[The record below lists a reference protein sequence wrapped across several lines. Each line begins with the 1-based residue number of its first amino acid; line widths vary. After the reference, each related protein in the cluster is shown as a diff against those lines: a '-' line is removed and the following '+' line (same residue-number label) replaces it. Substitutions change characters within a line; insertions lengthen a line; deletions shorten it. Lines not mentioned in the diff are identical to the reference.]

1 MKLKQW
7 FATWSRKIHRWVGL
21 YFALIVV
28 LYIAEAVALP
38 AIYGEG
44 LPKVDGSPPTYAVT
58 STAPLLSQQQARQRL
73 IEQHPPGIH
82 SLEDINEITYLPQA
96 DLYRLANSDRY
107 FEWYLDSHT
116 GDLLKYGFKLTPY
129 LEEQTL
135 LGWWS
140 PWAHAILEVP
150 GLLLMVVLAVSG
162 VYMFMLPFLPKS
174 EAVGSESLDIAEVAV
189 SKRDR

>member
-1 MKLKQW
+1 M
-7 FATWSRKIHRWVGL
+7 L
-21 YFALIVV
+21 YLV
-28 LYIAEAVALP
+28 EAVALP

-44 LPKVDGSPPTYAVT
+44 LPKVDGTPPTYVVT
-58 STAPLLSQQQARQRL
+58 STEPLLSQQQVRQQL
-73 IEQHPPGIH
+73 LEQQPQGLH
-82 SLEDINEITYLPQA
+82 SLEDINEITYLPKE

-140 PWAHAILEVP
+140 SWAHAILEVP

-162 VYMFMLPFLPKS
+162 VYMFILPFLPKS
-174 EAVGSESLDIAEVAV
+174 ETMGSESIDIAEVAV
-189 SKRDR
+189 SEGDS